1 MDKGAILAKA
11 AELVAGDRA
20 KDYGD
25 ARTNHQRIADL
36 WSVVLGKRVEP
47 HEVAACMV
55 LLKVARLV
63 ETPDHLDSWV
73 DMAGYA
79 GIGGEIATS
88 PAPYSRAGYDQAR
101 TSLIRRAG
109 GSPIAASPITVHV
122 QDAEMTDLDVV
133 QAAAQKHTGRTRE
146 TVEAGE

>member
-1 MDKGAILAKA
+1 MNKGDILAKA
-11 AELVAGDRA
+11 SELVNGNRD

-25 ARTNHQRIADL
+25 AKTNHQRIADM
-36 WSVVLGKRVEP
+36 WSVVLGKTVEP

-79 GIGGEIATS
+79 GIGGEIATGGKGDEPD
-88 PAPYSRAGYDQAR
+88 PAPKS
-101 TSLIRRAG
+101 AG
-109 GSPIAASPITVHV
+109 GFTPGNVVNIV
-122 QDAEMTDLDVV
+122 DLDAVRFAHNRAV
-133 QAAAQKHTGRTRE
+133 NSRGRL
-146 TVEAGE
+146 